1 MNRSNIVASD
11 SDVIAP
17 SVSNKIRIVKISR
30 KIGKE
35 RGNSYQKMKRSP
47 DEMHTQTHGS
57 LTENL
62 RRSQDFFL
70 DLTKANVCEHT
81 VKTAPR
87 DDFDHVSLL

>member
-47 DEMHTQTHGS
+47 DEMHTLTHESLTDTFQLSQMSLSEENKCKRTHGEDGA
-57 LTENL
+57 T
-62 RRSQDFFL
+62 
-70 DLTKANVCEHT
+70 VCSHT
-81 VKTAPR
+81 FT
-87 DDFDHVSLL
+87 LI